1 MSDVIL
7 HHYALSPFSE
17 KIRRLLAVKGLPW
30 RAVEQPIMMPK
41 TDLVA
46 LTGGYRRIPVMQVG
60 ADVYCDTALIARR
73 IEALYPQTETLP
85 ASAAG
90 LIAML
95 EDWADHRFFFQCVP
109 PVIVTLFD
117 QLPPGFLD
125 DRAQMSPTM
134 TKAGMFKAAPQ
145 AWGQAQLSLDRLA
158 RQLGDKD
165 YLLGDRFTLAD
176 AACYNPVWFLKNDP
190 QLFAAVLAR
199 PRLAAW
205 FERIERV
212 PDAGITALD
221 PAAALAIAR
230 DAEPVSPPPS
240 SVPAGLD
247 YGLGDEVA
255 VVADDYGQEQIAGRV
270 TFIGDEQLTVER
282 QDAALGRVAV
292 HFPRAG
298 YRIIKR

>member
-7 HHYALSPFSE
+7 HQYALSPFSE

-30 RAVEQPIMMPK
+30 RAVDQPIMMPK
-41 TDLVA
+41 PDLVA
-46 LTGGYRRIPVMQVG
+46 LTGGYRRIPVMQLG

-73 IEALYPQTETLP
+73 IEALRPAPETVP
-85 ASAAG
+85 AGAAG

-125 DRAQMSPTM
+125 DRAQMSPAM
-134 TKAGMFKAAPQ
+134 TKEGMFKAAPQ
-145 AWGQAQLSLDRLA
+145 AWSQAQLGLDRLA
-158 RQLGDKD
+158 RQLADKD
-165 YLLGDRFTLAD
+165 YLLGERFTLAD

-190 QLFAAVLAR
+190 KLFAAVLAR

-212 PDAGITALD
+212 PDAGITTLA
-221 PAAALAIAR
+221 PADALAIAR
-230 DAEPVSPPPS
+230 DAEPATPPPS
-240 SVPAGLD
+240 RVPEGLG
-247 YGLGDEVA
+247 YGLGDQVA
-255 VVADDYGQEQIAGRV
+255 VVADDYGQEQTAGRV
-270 TFIGDEQLTVER
+270 TYIDDERLTVER
-282 QDAALGRVAV
+282 QDAALGRVAL

-298 YRIIKR
+298 YRVIKR